1 MFIFLKKTI
10 GAAARSIL
18 FEMNDITSRA
28 QFVNSVTP
36 VLDNI
41 QARRGLYDYKVVC
54 DTTNNTQ
61 SIIDSNQFV
70 ADIYIKPSKS
80 VNFIKITFTNKNTT
94 DDLG

>member
-1 MFIFLKKTI
+1 
-10 GAAARSIL
+10 
-18 FEMNDITSRA
+18 MNDITSRA
-28 QFVNSVTP
+28 QFVNAVTP

-61 SIIDSNQFV
+61 SIIDSNQFI
-70 ADIYIKPSKS
+70 ADIYLKPAKS
-80 VNFIKITFTNKNTT
+80 VNFIKVTFTNKNTT